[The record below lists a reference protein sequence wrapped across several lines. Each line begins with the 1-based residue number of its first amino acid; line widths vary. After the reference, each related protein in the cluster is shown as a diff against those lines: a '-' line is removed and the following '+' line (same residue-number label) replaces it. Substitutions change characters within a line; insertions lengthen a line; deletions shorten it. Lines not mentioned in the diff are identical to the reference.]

1 MAIYPDEW
9 TYDSTYSSSY
19 LREFLLLQISSSCF
33 FVGDSDPDDDPPEY
47 KYTPWCLLLE
57 PLYVTTSGQEIYQ
70 RVGLVEIRQREFGLQ
85 HVWNGEERLGWRR
98 KTVTII

>member
-1 MAIYPDEW
+1 M
-9 TYDSTYSSSY
+9 
-19 LREFLLLQISSSCF
+19 LLLLQISSFCF
-33 FVGDSDPDDDPPEY
+33 FGGDPDPDDDPH
-47 KYTPWCLLLE
+47 KYTAWCLLLE

-70 RVGLVEIRQREFGLQ
+70 RVGLVEIRQRDFWLQ